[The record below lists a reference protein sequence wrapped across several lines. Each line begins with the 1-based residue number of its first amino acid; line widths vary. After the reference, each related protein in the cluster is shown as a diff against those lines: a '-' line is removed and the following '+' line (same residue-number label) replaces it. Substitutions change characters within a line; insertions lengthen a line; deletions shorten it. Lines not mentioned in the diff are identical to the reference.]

1 MSGLSLPLVAA
12 GALLP
17 RLGDERLRVVDCR
30 FTLTDPAAGRRS
42 FAEGHIPGAVYLSLD
57 DDLSA
62 TEGPGRHPLP
72 DPDVFA
78 GRMGEIGIGSHHT
91 VVAYDD
97 AGGAYASRLW
107 WMLRS
112 SGHRHTGVLDGGWQA
127 WLAAGGPVSDEPATH
142 APTTFT
148 GRSEW
153 TGTVDRT
160 RLESMLGEVTL
171 VDARAGE
178 RYRGEIEP
186 YDPAAG
192 HIPTAHSLPY
202 ADNLDDTGRFRP
214 LPVLRTRFAH
224 IDEPIVVYCGSG
236 VTACHDILAMQ
247 LAGIDD
253 ALLYPGSWS
262 DWSRA
267 GGAIETGPDPHGFH
281 EI

>member
-1 MSGLSLPLVAA
+1 MRGLSLPLVAV

-17 RLGDERLRVVDCR
+17 LLGDSRLRIVDCR
-30 FTLTDPAAGRRS
+30 FTLTDPGAGRR
-42 FAEGHIPGAVYLSLD
+42 AYETGHLPGAVYLSLD

-62 TEGPGRHPLP
+62 PEGPGRHPLP
-72 DPDVFA
+72 DPGAFA
-78 GRMGEIGIGSHHT
+78 IRLGEVGIDNDHI

-112 SGHRHTGVLDGGWQA
+112 LGHRSAGVLDGGWPA
-127 WLAAGGPVSDEPATH
+127 WVDAGGPVSDEPAAH
-142 APTTFT
+142 PPAGFAAP
-148 GRSEW
+148 SEW
-153 TGTVDRT
+153 TGTVDR
-160 RLESMLGEVTL
+160 RQLALMLGEVTL

-178 RYRGEIEP
+178 RYRGEVEP
-186 YDPAAG
+186 YDAVAG

-202 ADNLDDTGRFRP
+202 GDNLDDGGRFLP

-236 VTACHDILAMQ
+236 VTACHDILAME

-262 DWSRA
+262 DWSHA
-267 GGAIETGPDPHGFH
+267 GGAVETGPDPHGFH
-281 EI
+281 EV